1 MTEAQKLKDFFLEL
15 LKNSNDS
22 TLAINMKSEPP
33 TLFKRLSDIDTNLD
47 PFSQD
52 IEWVDR
58 DDLTGKVSLKNAKLY

>member
-1 MTEAQKLKDFFLEL
+1 MTEAQRLKDFFLEL

-22 TLAINMKSEPP
+22 PLAINMKSEPP

-58 DDLTGKVSLKNAKLY
+58 DDLTGKVLLKNAKLY